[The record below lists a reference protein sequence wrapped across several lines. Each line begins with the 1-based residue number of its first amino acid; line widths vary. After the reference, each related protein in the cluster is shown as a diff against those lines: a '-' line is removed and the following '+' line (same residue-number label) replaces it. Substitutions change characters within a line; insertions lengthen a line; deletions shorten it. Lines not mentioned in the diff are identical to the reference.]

1 MMLSTRRALLV
12 ASIAFGLAAC
22 GKDEATDPLAY
33 VPADTPYVVA
43 NRIVVPKAVTEAWMG
58 MYGSD
63 FGEIYQNLAED
74 QQVKKIDGEMGVWL
88 RASLPEFANMTSIDG
103 IEGLGLKIEA
113 RLAFYGYGLMPVYR
127 LELADA
133 KRFTETVARIEKRA
147 GKALAKRKIDDV
159 ELWQFSDDK
168 ATVLFGPIGQFLVIT
183 LAPAGADEARLKAQ
197 LGLTLPE
204 SSLAKSGGLEA
215 LDKQYGYDGHMS
227 GYVDIRGLTQR
238 LSGRNQD
245 DNAVITAFGG
255 EIPKLSDACASELDS
270 MTQKFPRMVFGSTD
284 FSAKR
289 LKFNGVVEMEQA
301 LAASM
306 QKLSAPIP
314 GADST
319 DPMMFRL
326 ALSVDLPETVRF
338 LGGIADSIA
347 AEPFQCE
354 ELADLNASAA
364 EMKQNLANPG
374 LAMAG
379 AMTAIHL
386 GVRTL
391 KIDPGASMPTELSA
405 FATLG
410 SSSPVMLWGF
420 AQQGVPALA
429 KVQIT
434 TDGKIVALPADAL
447 PMPMPLELKAI
458 MTDKSFGVATS
469 DIADASFTAA
479 ATMPANKD
487 GTILRYG
494 VSGDLFKLIAASMP
508 EEDVDADGDEA
519 KAKAK
524 EAEDARKM
532 LTNLSEH
539 LDQVDVR
546 LGLTD
551 KGIVFSEEVTLK

>member
-1 MMLSTRRALLV
+1 MMFSTRRALIV
-12 ASIAFGLAAC
+12 ASIAFGLTAC

-43 NRIVVPKAVTEAWMG
+43 NRIVIPKAVSESWMG
-58 MYGSD
+58 IYGSNVGD
-63 FGEIYQNLAED
+63 MYAKLADEPQLKD
-74 QQVKKIDGEMGVWL
+74 IEGDMGVWL
-88 RASLPEFANMTSIDG
+88 RAVMPEFGNLATVEG
-103 IEGLGLKIEA
+103 IESLGLKVETRI
-113 RLAFYGYGLMPVYR
+113 AFYGYGLMPVYR
-127 LELADA
+127 AELADA
-133 KRFTETVARIEKRA
+133 QRFAETVSRIEKRA
-147 GKALAKRKIDDV
+147 GKTLAKRKFDEV
-159 ELWQFSDDK
+159 ELWQFSNDK
-168 ATVLFGPIGQFLVIT
+168 ATVLFGPIGKQLVAT
-183 LAPAGADEARLKAQ
+183 LAPANADEARLKAQ

-204 SSLAKSGGLEA
+204 TSLAKTGGIEA
-215 LDKQYGYDGHMS
+215 LDKQYGYDGHIS
-227 GYVDIRGLTQR
+227 GYFDIRGLAQR

-255 EIPKLSDACASELDS
+255 EIPELSDACASELDS
-270 MTQKFPRMVFGSTD
+270 LTQKFPRMVFGSTEY
-284 FSAKR
+284 SNKR
-289 LKFNGVVEMEQA
+289 VRFNGVVEMEQA

-306 QKLSAPIP
+306 AKLAAPIP

-319 DPMMFRL
+319 DPMMFRM

-347 AEPFQCE
+347 AQPFQCE

-379 AMTAIHL
+379 AMTAIHV

-391 KIDPGASMPTELSA
+391 KVEPGTSMPTELSA

-410 SSSPVMLWGF
+410 STSPVMLWGF

-434 TDGKIVALPADAL
+434 TDGKIVALPAEAL

-458 MTDKSFGVATS
+458 MTDKSFGVATR

-479 ATMPANKD
+479 ATMPAQKD

-494 VSGDLFKLIAASMP
+494 VSGDMFKLIASNMP
-508 EEDVDADGDEA
+508 KAEADADG
-519 KAKAK
+519 AKAK
-524 EAEDARKM
+524 EVEDARKLLEALGERM
-532 LTNLSEH
+532 
-539 LDQVDVR
+539 DQIDIR

-551 KGIVFSEEVTLK
+551 KGIVFSEEITLK